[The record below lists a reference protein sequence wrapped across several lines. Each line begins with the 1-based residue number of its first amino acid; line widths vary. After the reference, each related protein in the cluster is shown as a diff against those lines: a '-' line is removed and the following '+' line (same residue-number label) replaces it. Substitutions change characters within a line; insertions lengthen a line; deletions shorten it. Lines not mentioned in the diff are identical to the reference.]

1 MKPAIYLSSIVNSD
15 PFLDSTKRSD

>member
-15 PFLDSTKRSD
+15 PFLDSTMQSD